1 MNQNVPRGGEQE
13 LPDASP
19 VFRLIRRVRR
29 LLRSSWMATGL
40 ALSLALYLGAL
51 LAAACLDLLAP
62 LWSTMRFIALLL
74 VVAPSAWAFVT
85 GVVRPLFRR
94 LSDAQVARRIETRL
108 PGVHNRLVSCVD
120 LAEHKHPKG
129 HSPEFYR
136 RLISEALL
144 RVRSFRPSSVVDFG
158 NLRRSGTALAIVAAL
173 FVASWGLLSDRLP
186 TAMARIFHPFA
197 DIPPET
203 GVKFAVKP
211 GNATV
216 LRGDDIDFTAEVIK
230 GRPREMRIELAPQD
244 GGGTIW
250 HDLDSHGPGE
260 PWRLKLHGLENSF
273 AYRVHGGGTWSPRYE
288 IKLVDRP
295 RLVDAS
301 AVLHYPEYLQL
312 GDEGSIPLPTLEAT
326 GPETSEVEVQVEAE
340 GDVAEGEIQLLAAT
354 WEPVAVTD
362 REERVWF
369 EDRVPENAV
378 SEGAWHWET
387 AKHGRPTHT
396 EPAADG
402 VHGHLFHTARVGF
415 QVEPDE
421 YLFAWVYIVP
431 DQKPRTIMLQW
442 HDGKNWEHRAYW
454 GEDKI
459 GVGQPDTPSRR
470 LMGPLPPVGE
480 WVRLEVPAKAVD
492 LDGKAIKG
500 MGFMLNGG
508 QCYWHRGGAIQA
520 PTRDERKLIVKETF
534 PLRSAEPGRWT
545 GRFPLSGEGFYRIE
559 LRNEL
564 EIPNQTMKEARYLAL
579 PDEPPQISLERPG
592 SDITLSQPQKL
603 PLAVAVYDDF
613 ALKHVKLL
621 VSRGDAEAFRETAV
635 KKYDE
640 NLTRSDTAILSLD
653 LVPFL
658 LKPGEHVRYRA
669 LVEDRKGQVAETR
682 DFVVRIANGNNA
694 ADKQLA
700 RYEQQQDALE
710 EKLASLIE
718 AQTKVAQQ
726 LEALQ
731 KKYEPL
737 EEKMAQAET
746 QAREE
751 AQKAAQ
757 ANPQQPASTMPPEL
771 TLDEAT
777 SEQLVELK
785 NELRQVAAQ
794 EDHNARA
801 GKQLA
806 DELGQS
812 VKQAEALKTLPE
824 EIVSEMKAA
833 RQAFNELAAKPLDQ
847 LAKRM
852 QQAVNPDR
860 RDPHVDQLAKA
871 AERVKQELQ
880 ASAERLKALQEAR
893 QRIPSGLEEALARLR
908 QKMLEQQAG
917 MASRGLEDL
926 RDMLAD
932 LREQLQ
938 QFEGEQTGLLDATP
952 VVPDV
957 MLEDLMNRQATLD
970 RRAQPPLGEAK
981 QLLAGDQMQR
991 IEPKMNAR
999 QPAAGADEA
1008 MADAEGSAEDAEQA
1022 MNETQ
1027 PQPQLRPALGG
1038 APPKLDPQV
1047 AAKRPQMTAD
1057 QEEPPPGSKQAQ
1069 RRQLAEDQ
1077 FEQLMEL
1084 DLAEQSLGSDQ
1095 KMLESLMEQ
1104 LNKAL
1109 ADSQAET
1116 MDDEMDAESPAAGK
1130 SMAQG
1135 PGGEPGAEKKPGKP
1149 GAAGEPPASQ
1159 QPLDDLLHSPALQ
1172 QAMAMAQRLQQ
1183 AQAAQQQSQ
1192 QAPARPTEGKSLG
1205 NLRLTTSSGEI
1216 IEADLAA
1223 LDPATRAILLKMQ
1236 PELRQE
1242 LLQGMQEKGPAGY
1255 RKFIQDYFE
1264 RLSTA
1269 KGAK

>member
-1 MNQNVPRGGEQE
+1 MNQNVFHGDDRES
-13 LPDASP
+13 PDASP

-40 ALSLALYLGAL
+40 ALSLAMYLGVL

-62 LWSTMRFIALLL
+62 LWPTMRLIALLL
-74 VVAPSAWAFVT
+74 AVVPSVWAFVT

-94 LSDAQVARRIETRL
+94 LSNAHVARRIETRL

-120 LAEHKHPKG
+120 LAEHKQSKG

-136 RLISEALL
+136 RLISEALH
-144 RVRSFRPSSVVDFG
+144 RIRNFRPASVVDFG
-158 NLRRSGTALAIVAAL
+158 NLRRSGAALAIVAAL
-173 FVASWGLLSDRLP
+173 FIVSWIVFSDRLP

-203 GVKFAVKP
+203 GVKFVVKP

-216 LRGDDIDFTAEVIK
+216 LRGDDIDVMAEVTK
-230 GRPREMRIELAPQD
+230 GQPRDLRIELAPQD
-244 GGGTIW
+244 GSGTIW
-250 HDLDSHGPGE
+250 HDLETHGPGE

-273 AYRVHGGGTWSPRYE
+273 AYRVHGGGTWSPQYE

-295 RLVDAS
+295 RLVEAR
-301 AVLHYPEYLQL
+301 AVLHYPDYLQL
-312 GDEGSIPLPTLEAT
+312 GDEGPQQLPTLEAT
-326 GPETSEVEVQVEAE
+326 GPETSAVEVQVEAE
-340 GDVAEGEIQLLAAT
+340 GDVAEGEIQLLEAT

-378 SEGAWHWET
+378 SEGVWTWET
-387 AKHGRPTHT
+387 EKHGRPTHT

-415 QVEPDE
+415 QVEADE
-421 YLFAWVYIVP
+421 CLFAWVYLAP
-431 DQKPRTIMLQW
+431 EARPRTIMLQW

-454 GEDKI
+454 GEDQI

-492 LDGKAIKG
+492 LGDKAIKG

-534 PLRSAEPGRWT
+534 ALRSAEPGRWS
-545 GRFPLSGEGFYRIE
+545 GRFSLSGEGFYRVE

-564 EIPNQTMKEARYLAL
+564 KIANQSMKEARYLAV

-603 PLAVAVYDDF
+603 PLAIAVYDDF
-613 ALKHVKLL
+613 AIKHVKLL
-621 VSRGDAEAFRETAV
+621 ASRGEDGAFRETAA

-640 NLTRSDTAILSLD
+640 KLTRSDTAILSLD
-653 LVPFL
+653 LVPFS
-658 LKPGEHVRYRA
+658 LKPGDQVRYRA

-682 DFVVRIANGNNA
+682 DFVVRIADGNNA

-700 RYEQQQDALE
+700 RYEQQQDALQE
-710 EKLASLIE
+710 RLAKLIE
-718 AQTKVAQQ
+718 EQTKVAEQ
-726 LEALQ
+726 LESLE

-737 EEKMAQAET
+737 ERKLAQAES

-757 ANPQQPASTMPPEL
+757 ANPQQPPPTAPPEL
-771 TLDEAT
+771 KLDEAT
-777 SEQLVELK
+777 SKELAELR
-785 NELRQVAAQ
+785 NELAQ
-794 EDHNARA
+794 TAGPEEQNARV

-806 DELGQS
+806 NELNQA
-812 VKQAEALKTLPE
+812 VKQAEAMKTLPA

-833 RQAFNELAAKPLDQ
+833 QETFDELAARPLEQ
-847 LAKRM
+847 LAQQMRQAANADKR
-852 QQAVNPDR
+852 N
-860 RDPHVDQLAKA
+860 PHVEQLAKA

-880 ASAERLKALQEAR
+880 ASAERLKALQQAR
-893 QRIPSGLEEALARLR
+893 QRVPSGLEEALARLR

-917 MASRGLEDL
+917 MAARGLEDL
-926 RDMLAD
+926 RDMLAE

-938 QFEGEQTGLLDATP
+938 EFEGEQSGLLDATS

-957 MLEDLMNRQATLD
+957 MLEDLMNRQTRLD
-970 RRAQPPLGEAK
+970 QRAHPPLAEAK

-991 IEPKMNAR
+991 IEPKMDAA
-999 QPAAGADEA
+999 QPEAKAGEA
-1008 MADAEGSAEDAEQA
+1008 MADAEGSAETAEKA
-1022 MNETQ
+1022 MDKT
-1027 PQPQLRPALGG
+1027 PPQLRPALGG
-1038 APPKLDPQV
+1038 AAPKLDPQV
-1047 AAKRPQMTAD
+1047 AAKRPQMAAD
-1057 QEEPPPGSKQAQ
+1057 AEEPPVGSKQAE
-1069 RRQLAEDQ
+1069 RRQLAEGQ
-1077 FEQLMEL
+1077 FDQLMEL

-1104 LNKAL
+1104 LNQAL
-1109 ADSQAET
+1109 ADSQSGA
-1116 MDDEMDAESPAAGK
+1116 MDDEMEADSPGAAKPKAQGAAGK
-1130 SMAQG
+1130 PST
-1135 PGGEPGAEKKPGKP
+1135 EKMSGKP
-1149 GAAGEPPASQ
+1149 GEAGEPPPSPQ

-1183 AQAAQQQSQ
+1183 AQAAQQSSQ
-1192 QAPARPTEGKSLG
+1192 QAPARPTAGKSLG
-1205 NLRLTTSSGEI
+1205 NLQLTTSSGDI
-1216 IEADLAA
+1216 MEADLAA

-1236 PELRQE
+1236 PQLRQE
-1242 LLQGMQEKGPAGY
+1242 LLQGMHEQGPEGY
-1255 RKFIQDYFE
+1255 RKFIQDYFQ

-1269 KGAK
+1269 EGAK